1 MLRNRGRP
9 RLLFYPVFV
18 LCLLLLMFIPALSTW
33 LPRLLLK
40 H

>member
-1 MLRNRGRP
+1 MEPVVRTT
-9 RLLFYPVFV
+9 LLFYPVFV

-33 LPRLLLK
+33 LPRVLLT